1 MIKHIERESFSRT
14 TFRYASQEEDRNILQ
29 EMGMDPENVEEIL
42 FFLDARDKTSSLKS
56 LLDKPFEL
64 KSQLAPKPLRFSDD
78 TIRPAIVLTVP
89 GLPRPTRFSD
99 GTIPVFY
106 SALEPETAEVETFA
120 WYAKYA
126 LRNASQERT
135 AYYQRIA
142 CDFQGDVKDLR
153 PHLQT
158 LPCLIQ
164 DEAEGYPDCNRI
176 GIEAFG
182 EGIYGLLTP
191 SARKLEGTC
200 LPVFRREALSNPQSQ
215 ALVAFKFDPSSG
227 KTSILA
233 G

>member
-1 MIKHIERESFSRT
+1 VIKHIERESFSRA

-29 EMGMDPENVEEIL
+29 EMGMDPENAEEML
-42 FFLDARDKTSSLKS
+42 VFLLARNKTGSLKS

-64 KSQLAPKPLRFSDD
+64 KFQLAPE
-78 TIRPAIVLTVP
+78 
-89 GLPRPTRFSD
+89 PTRFSD

>member
-1 MIKHIERESFSRT
+1 
-14 TFRYASQEEDRNILQ
+14 
-29 EMGMDPENVEEIL
+29 VEEIL

-78 TIRPAIVLTVP
+78 TI
-89 GLPRPTRFSD
+89 
-99 GTIPVFY
+99 PVFY

-126 LRNASQERT
+126 LRNASQRT

-142 CDFQGDVKDLR
+142 CGFQGDVKDLR